1 MAKVPLFPRSGYA
14 GLLRARLR
22 ASPAV
27 VILGARQCGKSTLA
41 QEFVAAA
48 GSRGRGKRFDLEK
61 PSDLARLQAAPE
73 QDLGSLQRTPGLVC
87 IDEVQRAP
95 FLFPLLRVLLDDP
108 RRRARYLLLGS
119 ASPSLVAGVSESLAG
134 RVSFLDLTPFLEAE
148 VQEAAPHLGP
158 HLWVRGGFP
167 RSFLARSGRMS
178 FEWRESYIRT
188 FLEQDVPA
196 LGLRLPAPTLRRLW
210 TMLAHLHGGLL
221 NASELAAGLGVSVP
235 TVGRYLDV
243 LEGTF
248 MVRRLPPYWA
258 NIGKRLTKAPK
269 VYLRDTGLLHALLGI
284 EDLDTLRGHPK
295 VGASWEGLLIEQIV
309 GALALAGETVRPHF
323 WRTHGGAEVDLLL
336 EMRGRILP
344 IEIKMSGEPRTTRG
358 LLECMRD
365 LGLRAGFVM
374 HGGDDAYSLGKGVHA
389 LPASL
394 VARPTA
400 LRNALRR
407 PGRKAAEG
415 SAVL

>member
-1 MAKVPLFPRSGYA
+1 MARAPLFPRSDYA
-14 GLLRARLR
+14 ALLRDRLR

-27 VILGARQCGKSTLA
+27 VILGPRQCGKSTLA
-41 QEFVAAA
+41 QRFVQGR
-48 GSRGRGKRFDLEK
+48 GSRSRGKRFDLER
-61 PSDLARLQAAPE
+61 PSDLARLEAAPE
-73 QDLGSLQRTPGLVC
+73 QDLGVLQRAPGLIG
-87 IDEVQRAP
+87 IDEIQRAP

-119 ASPSLVAGVSESLAG
+119 ASPSLVAGISETLAG
-134 RVSFLDLTPFLEAE
+134 RVSFLDLTPFLAAE
-148 VQEAAPHLGP
+148 VQEAAPRLAP
-158 HLWVRGGFP
+158 RAWVRGGFP
-167 RSFLARSGRMS
+167 RSLLARTEKAS

-196 LGLRLPAPTLRRLW
+196 LGVRLPAATLRRLW

-258 NIGKRLTKAPK
+258 NVGKRLTKAPK
-269 VYLRDTGLLHALLGI
+269 VYLRDSGLLHALLGI
-284 EDLDTLRGHPK
+284 EDLDALRGHPK
-295 VGASWEGLLIEQIV
+295 VGASWEGSLIEQIV
-309 GALALAGETVRPHF
+309 GALALVGETVRPHF

-336 EMRGRILP
+336 EMRGRLVP
-344 IEIKMSGEPRTTRG
+344 IEIKMSGEPRATRG
-358 LLECMRD
+358 LLECMKD
-365 LGLRAGFVM
+365 LRLRAAFVM
-374 HGGDDAYSLGKGVHA
+374 HGGGDAYPLCKAVRA

-394 VARPTA
+394 VARPAA
-400 LRNALRR
+400 LRDALLR
-407 PGRKAAEG
+407 PARTATGG
-415 SAVL
+415 SVVL